1 MSGLPPQEA
10 VAHRAD
16 LVISIEQA
24 RAIPWP
30 DARSH
35 KHSRGRLAVICGG
48 RLQTGAAR
56 LAAAAGHR
64 IGAGWV
70 SLIAAADAATIL
82 ACHETERLIVERAAL
97 QSLSSLCAGFDAAI
111 LGPAFGL
118 TATQADDVLDMVQG
132 FSGPLVLDAD
142 ALTLMAQ
149 GGRHGPLWQAVQAR
163 NVPTILTPHSGE
175 FTRLAG
181 VFDPGNKAKATLELA
196 QELRSIVVHKGAE
209 TWVASADGRLAS
221 SKLATSF
228 CASAGTGDVLAGL
241 IAGLVAQ
248 SMPAFEAAC
257 AAVWIHATAANRV
270 GPGLIASDLITA
282 LPAVLND
289 LVPEGLRAV
298 RGPLA
303 G

>member
-1 MSGLPPQEA
+1 MTA
-10 VAHRAD
+10 F
-16 LVISIEQA
+16 VISIELA

-30 DARSH
+30 TATSH

-48 RLQTGAAR
+48 KLQTGAAR

-70 SLIAAADAATIL
+70 SLIATPDAATIL
-82 ACHETERLIVERAAL
+82 ACHETERLIVERL
-97 QSLSSLCAGFDAAI
+97 PEQSLSSLCADSDAVV

-118 TATQADDVLDMVQG
+118 TNGQAGDVLDMLQG
-132 FSGPLVLDAD
+132 FPKPLVLDAD

-149 GGRHGPLWQAVQAR
+149 GGRGGPLWQALQAR
-163 NVPTILTPHSGE
+163 TAATILTPHSGE

-181 VFDPGNKAKATLELA
+181 PFDPQKKGEASLTLA
-196 QELRSIVVHKGAE
+196 QDLQAIVVHKGAE
-209 TWVASADGRLAS
+209 TWVAAPDGRLAS
-221 SKLATSF
+221 SDFATPF

-241 IAGLVAQ
+241 IGGLLAQ

-257 AAVWIHATAANRV
+257 AAIWIHATAANRV
-270 GPGLIASDLITA
+270 GPGLIAGDLIPA

-289 LVPEGLRAV
+289 LVPEALRA
-298 RGPLA
+298 R
-303 G
+303 

>member
-1 MSGLPPQEA
+1 MSDA
-10 VAHRAD
+10 SHADTVATMTAF
-16 LVISIEQA
+16 VISIEQA

-30 DARSH
+30 TATSH

-70 SLIAAADAATIL
+70 SLIASPEAATIL
-82 ACHETERLIVERAAL
+82 ACHETERLIVERL
-97 QSLSSLCAGFDAAI
+97 PEQSLSSLCADFDAVV

-118 TATQADDVLDMVQG
+118 TDGQASDVLDMVQG
-132 FSGPLVLDAD
+132 FQKPLVLDAD
-142 ALTLMAQ
+142 ALTLIAQ
-149 GGRHGPLWQAVQAR
+149 GGRGCPLWQAVQSRKA
-163 NVPTILTPHSGE
+163 PTILTPHSGE

-181 VFDPGNKAKATLELA
+181 PFDPDKKGEASLALA
-196 QELRSIVVHKGAE
+196 QALQAIVVHKGAE
-209 TWVASADGRLAS
+209 TWVAAPDGRLATS
-221 SKLATSF
+221 DLATPF

-241 IAGLVAQ
+241 IGGLLAQ

-270 GPGLIASDLITA
+270 GPGLIADDLIAA

-289 LVPEGLRAV
+289 LAPT
-298 RGPLA
+298 PLQSA
-303 G
+303 SRPASP

>member
-1 MSGLPPQEA
+1 VELA
-10 VAHRAD
+10 ITVD
-16 LVISIEQA
+16 QA

-30 DARSH
+30 DAHSH

-48 RLQTGAAR
+48 KLQTGAAR

-70 SLIAAADAATIL
+70 SLIAAAGAATIL
-82 ACHETERLIVERAAL
+82 ACHETERLILERL
-97 QSLSSLCAGFDAAI
+97 PDQSLSGLCAGFDAAI

-118 TATQADDVLDMVQG
+118 TNAQAGDVLDLVQG
-132 FSGPLVLDAD
+132 FPGPLVLDAD

-149 GGRHGPLWQAVQAR
+149 GGRGGPLWQALQAR
-163 NVPTILTPHSGE
+163 TAATILTPHSGE

-181 VFDPGNKAKATLELA
+181 PFDPDQKAAATLALSGELGA
-196 QELRSIVVHKGAE
+196 IVVHKGAE
-209 TWVASADGRLAS
+209 TWVASPDGHLAS
-221 SKLATSF
+221 SRLATPF

-241 IAGLVAQ
+241 IGGLLAQ

-270 GPGLIASDLITA
+270 GPGLIAGDLIAA
-282 LPAVLND
+282 LPAVLN
-289 LVPEGLRAV
+289 GLAPT
-298 RGPLA
+298 PLQSA
-303 G
+303 SRPASP

>member
-1 MSGLPPQEA
+1 MT
-10 VAHRAD
+10 D
-16 LVISIEQA
+16 LAIGVDEA

-30 DARSH
+30 NAHSH

-64 IGAGWV
+64 MGAGWV
-70 SLIAAADAATIL
+70 SLIAGPEATQIL
-82 ACHETERLIVERAAL
+82 ACHETERLIVEREPD
-97 QSLSSLCAGFDAAI
+97 QSLSSLCVGFDTAV

-118 TATQADDVLDMVQG
+118 THVHAADVLDMVQG
-132 FSGPLVLDAD
+132 FPKPLVLDAD
-142 ALTLMAQ
+142 ALSLIAQ
-149 GGRHGPLWQAVQAR
+149 SGREGGLWQAVQAR
-163 NVPTILTPHSGE
+163 SAPTILTPHSGE

-181 VFDPGNKAKATLELA
+181 AFESDKKGETTLKLA
-196 QELRSIVVHKGAE
+196 QALGAILVHKGAE
-209 TWVASADGRLAS
+209 TWVAAPDGRLAAS
-221 SKLATSF
+221 DLATPF

-241 IAGLVAQ
+241 LGGLLAQ

-257 AAVWIHATAANRV
+257 AAVWIHSTAANRV

-289 LVPEGLRAV
+289 LAPEALKAR
-298 RGPLA
+298 
-303 G
+303 

>member
-1 MSGLPPQEA
+1 MTA
-10 VAHRAD
+10 F
-16 LVISIEQA
+16 VISIELA

-30 DARSH
+30 TATSH

-48 RLQTGAAR
+48 KLQTGAAR

-70 SLIAAADAATIL
+70 SLIATPDAATIL
-82 ACHETERLIVERAAL
+82 ACHETERLIVERL
-97 QSLSSLCAGFDAAI
+97 PEQSLSSLCADSDAVV

-118 TATQADDVLDMVQG
+118 TNGQAGDVLDMLQG
-132 FSGPLVLDAD
+132 FPKPLVLDAD

-149 GGRHGPLWQAVQAR
+149 GGRGGPLWQALQAR
-163 NVPTILTPHSGE
+163 TAATILTPHSGE

-181 VFDPGNKAKATLELA
+181 PFDPQKKGEASLTLA
-196 QELRSIVVHKGAE
+196 QDLQAIVVHKGAE
-209 TWVASADGRLAS
+209 TWVAAPDGRLAS
-221 SKLATSF
+221 SEFATPF

-241 IAGLVAQ
+241 IGGLLAQ

-257 AAVWIHATAANRV
+257 AAIWIHATAANRV
-270 GPGLIASDLITA
+270 GPGLIAGDLIPA

-289 LVPEGLRAV
+289 LVPEALRA
-298 RGPLA
+298 R
-303 G
+303 

>member
-1 MSGLPPQEA
+1 MTGLAIGVDE
-10 VAHRAD
+10 
-16 LVISIEQA
+16 A

-30 DARSH
+30 NAHSH

-64 IGAGWV
+64 MGAGWV
-70 SLIAAADAATIL
+70 SLIAGPEATQIL
-82 ACHETERLIVERAAL
+82 ACHETERLIVEREPV
-97 QSLSSLCAGFDAAI
+97 QSLSSLCVGFDAAV

-118 TATQADDVLDMVQG
+118 TDVQAADVLDMVQG
-132 FSGPLVLDAD
+132 FPKPLVLDAD
-142 ALTLMAQ
+142 ALSLIAQ
-149 GGRHGPLWQAVQAR
+149 SGREGGLWQAVQAR
-163 NVPTILTPHSGE
+163 SAPTILTPHSGE

-181 VFDPGNKAKATLELA
+181 EFESDKKGEATLKLA
-196 QELRSIVVHKGAE
+196 QALGAILVHKGAE
-209 TWVASADGRLAS
+209 TWVAAPDGRLAAS
-221 SKLATSF
+221 DLATPF

-241 IAGLVAQ
+241 IGGLLAQ

-270 GPGLIASDLITA
+270 GPGLIASDLIAA

-289 LVPEGLRAV
+289 LAPEGLKAR
-298 RGPLA
+298 
-303 G
+303 

>member
-1 MSGLPPQEA
+1 MSGLPPQET
-10 VAHRAD
+10 VATMAD
-16 LVISIEQA
+16 VIISIELA

-64 IGAGWV
+64 SGAGWV
-70 SLIAAADAATIL
+70 SLMASSDAATIL

-97 QSLSSLCAGFDAAI
+97 QSLSSLCGGFDAAI

-132 FSGPLVLDAD
+132 FPGPLVLDAD
-142 ALTLMAQ
+142 ALTLLAQ
-149 GGRHGPLWQAVQAR
+149 GGRHGPLWQALLAR
-163 NVPTILTPHSGE
+163 RVPTILTPHSGE

-181 VFDPGNKAKATLELA
+181 TFDPEKKAAATLAFSMEVGA
-196 QELRSIVVHKGAE
+196 IVVHKGAE
-209 TWVASADGRLAS
+209 TWVAGPDGRLAS
-221 SKLATSF
+221 SNLATPF

-257 AAVWIHATAANRV
+257 AAVWIHASAANRV
-270 GPGLIASDLITA
+270 GPGLIASDLIAA

-289 LVPEGLRAV
+289 LVPEALRA
-298 RGPLA
+298 R
-303 G
+303 

>member
-1 MSGLPPQEA
+1 MSGAPPSQA
-10 VAHRAD
+10 VASATELAIGID
-16 LVISIEQA
+16 EA

-30 DARSH
+30 NAHSH

-64 IGAGWV
+64 MGAGWV
-70 SLIAAADAATIL
+70 CLISGPEATQIL
-82 ACHETERLIVERAAL
+82 ACHETERLIVEREPD
-97 QSLSSLCAGFDAAI
+97 QSLSSLCAGFDAAV

-118 TATQADDVLDMVQG
+118 TDTQAEDVLDMVQG
-132 FSGPLVLDAD
+132 FPGPLVLDAD
-142 ALTLMAQ
+142 ALTLIAQ
-149 GGRHGPLWQAVQAR
+149 GGRDGALWRAVQAR
-163 NVPTILTPHSGE
+163 TAPTVLTPHSGE

-181 VFDPGNKAKATLELA
+181 AFESDKKGEATLKLA
-196 QELRSIVVHKGAE
+196 QALGAIVVHKGAE
-209 TWVASADGRLAS
+209 TWVASPDGRLAS
-221 SKLATSF
+221 SDLATPF

-241 IAGLVAQ
+241 IGGLLAQ

-282 LPAVLND
+282 LPTVLND
-289 LVPEGLRAV
+289 LAPEGLRA
-298 RGPLA
+298 R
-303 G
+303 

>member
-1 MSGLPPQEA
+1 MSGAPPSHV
-10 VAHRAD
+10 VASATG
-16 LVISIEQA
+16 LAIGVEGA

-56 LAAAAGHR
+56 LAASAGHR

-70 SLIAAADAATIL
+70 SLIAGPDAATIL
-82 ACHETERLIVERAAL
+82 ACHETERLILERL
-97 QSLSSLCAGFDAAI
+97 PDQSLSSLCAGFDAAV

-118 TATQADDVLDMVQG
+118 TTHQAGDVLDMVQG
-132 FSGPLVLDAD
+132 FPKPLVLDAD

-149 GGRHGPLWQAVQAR
+149 DGRSGPIWQAVQAR
-163 NVPTILTPHSGE
+163 TVATILTPHSGE

-181 VFDPGNKAKATLELA
+181 AFDPEKKAAATLALSEELGV
-196 QELRSIVVHKGAE
+196 IVVHKGAE
-209 TWVASADGRLAS
+209 TWVASPDGRLAS
-221 SKLATSF
+221 SDLATPF

-241 IAGLVAQ
+241 IAGLLAQ

-257 AAVWIHATAANRV
+257 AAVWIHATAANRI
-270 GPGLIASDLITA
+270 GPGLIAGDMITA

-289 LVPEGLRAV
+289 LAPEGLKV
-298 RGPLA
+298 R
-303 G
+303 

>member
-1 MSGLPPQEA
+1 MSGAPPSQA
-10 VAHRAD
+10 VASMTD
-16 LVISIEQA
+16 LAIGVDEA

-30 DARSH
+30 NAHSH

-64 IGAGWV
+64 MGAGWV
-70 SLIAAADAATIL
+70 SLIAGHEATQIL
-82 ACHETERLIVERAAL
+82 ACHETERLIVEREPD
-97 QSLSSLCAGFDAAI
+97 QSLSSLCVGFDAAV

-118 TATQADDVLDMVQG
+118 THVHAAGVLDMVQG
-132 FSGPLVLDAD
+132 FPKPLVLDAD
-142 ALTLMAQ
+142 ALSLIAQ
-149 GGRHGPLWQAVQAR
+149 SGREGGLWQAVQAR
-163 NVPTILTPHSGE
+163 SAPTILTPHSGE

-181 VFDPGNKAKATLELA
+181 EFESDKKGEATLKLA
-196 QELRSIVVHKGAE
+196 QALSAIVVHKGAE
-209 TWVASADGRLAS
+209 TWVAAPDGRLAAS
-221 SKLATSF
+221 DLATPF

-241 IAGLVAQ
+241 IGGLLAQ

-270 GPGLIASDLITA
+270 GPGLIASDLIAA

-289 LVPEGLRAV
+289 LAPEGLKAR
-298 RGPLA
+298 
-303 G
+303 

>member
-1 MSGLPPQEA
+1 MSGAPPSQA
-10 VAHRAD
+10 VASMTGLAIGVD
-16 LVISIEQA
+16 EA

-30 DARSH
+30 NAHSH

-64 IGAGWV
+64 MGAGWV
-70 SLIAAADAATIL
+70 SLIAGPEATQIL
-82 ACHETERLIVERAAL
+82 ACHETERLIVEREPV
-97 QSLSSLCAGFDAAI
+97 QSLSSLCVGFDAAV

-118 TATQADDVLDMVQG
+118 TDVQAADVLDMVQG
-132 FSGPLVLDAD
+132 FPKPLVLDAD
-142 ALTLMAQ
+142 ALSLIAQ
-149 GGRHGPLWQAVQAR
+149 SGREGGLWQSVQAR
-163 NVPTILTPHSGE
+163 SAPTILTPHSGE

-181 VFDPGNKAKATLELA
+181 AFESDKKGEATLKLA
-196 QELRSIVVHKGAE
+196 RDLGAIVVHKGAE
-209 TWVASADGRLAS
+209 TWVAAPDGRLAAS
-221 SKLATSF
+221 DLTTPF

-241 IAGLVAQ
+241 IGGLLAQ

-270 GPGLIASDLITA
+270 GPGLIASDLIAA

-289 LVPEGLRAV
+289 LAPEGLKAR
-298 RGPLA
+298 
-303 G
+303 